1 MTGKLALVA
10 TALVSLCGC
19 AAIPEIA
26 HQPRFHNP
34 FPQLHRVAVL
44 PFFNLS
50 ADPSVD
56 SSRFALAY
64 FNALQEVPG
73 FEVMPV
79 GVVVARLQQDGIV
92 LDPSTD
98 FQALA
103 RHLGVDALLVGA
115 VTDYDPY
122 YPPRLGLSV
131 NWYAAN
137 PGFHPIPAGYG
148 LPWGTAEE
156 EYIPDSLVQEAEF
169 ALAREQLKTQ
179 TPEFAPPDA
188 TGLDATDRTD
198 ARPDGNDDV
207 TPAAHTE
214 PADASDPRI
223 EYDESFG
230 MEGAMSEDLPPG
242 MSTDL
247 PPDWPDPSGFIPAP
261 PSPVRPELVAHEGPI
276 IEHTRIYNGH
286 DSEFTEALANYYY
299 FRDEARFGGWH
310 GYLQRSEDFIRF
322 CCYLHLTE
330 TLAARGGAGKTRVV
344 WRWPIGR

>member
-1 MTGKLALVA
+1 MTGKLALLIAVL
-10 TALVSLCGC
+10 ALASGC

-26 HQPRFHNP
+26 HEPQFHNP
-34 FPQLHRVAVL
+34 FPQLYRVAVL

-50 ADPSVD
+50 ADPTVD
-56 SSRFALAY
+56 SNRFALAY
-64 FNALQEVPG
+64 YNAMQEIPG

-79 GVVVARLQQDGIV
+79 GVVVARLQQERIV
-92 LDPSTD
+92 LDSSTD

-103 RHLGVDALLVGA
+103 RHLGVDALVVGS
-115 VTDYDPY
+115 VTDYDAY

-148 LPWGTAEE
+148 LPWGTVEE
-156 EYIPDSLVQEAEF
+156 EYIPDSLVHEAEF

-179 TPEFAPPDA
+179 TPEREKAAVDDSADAGVAAGDEVAP
-188 TGLDATDRTD
+188 
-198 ARPDGNDDV
+198 AR
-207 TPAAHTE
+207 HTE
-214 PADASDPRI
+214 PVFDSL
-223 EYDESFG
+223 EQ
-230 MEGAMSEDLPPG
+230 LPPEG
-242 MSTDL
+242 MPPDL
-247 PPDWPDPSGFIPAP
+247 SGDWPDPSGFIPDP
-261 PSPVRPELVAHEGPI
+261 PGATRPPWVEHTGPI

-286 DSEFTEALANYYY
+286 NSQFTEALANYYY
-299 FRDEARFGGWH
+299 FRDEARFGGWE

-322 CCYLHLTE
+322 CCYLHVTE